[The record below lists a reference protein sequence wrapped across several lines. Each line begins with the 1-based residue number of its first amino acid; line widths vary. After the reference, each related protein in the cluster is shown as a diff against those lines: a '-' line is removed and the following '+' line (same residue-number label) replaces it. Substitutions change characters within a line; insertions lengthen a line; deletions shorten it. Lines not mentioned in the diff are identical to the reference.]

1 MADLKN
7 SRDQS
12 RLEKAAREDGSA
24 WVHYEAEAEA
34 VRKKTARLRALR
46 LAKEAADKSAAV
58 EKGAVP
64 KKAAARRMRSA
75 KSARDSMPQAAPPA
89 DQPKVGRRD

>member
-24 WVHYEAEAEA
+24 WVRYEAEAEA

-58 EKGAVP
+58 EERAVA
-64 KKAAARRMRSA
+64 KKAATRRTRPV
-75 KSARDSMPQAAPPA
+75 K
-89 DQPKVGRRD
+89 